1 MGADVYIGKS
11 LGRKRNLWS
20 VGVGEW
26 QPTSM
31 VWGHQC
37 GLRNID
43 AALYLMDYMYSEE
56 GFVVTN
62 WGTEGETYGVDENG
76 DYYML
81 LEFVSAVQNGE
92 VTMQKQTFRRGSR
105 LLLRD

>member
-1 MGADVYIGKS
+1 
-11 LGRKRNLWS
+11 
-20 VGVGEW
+20 
-26 QPTSM
+26 M
-31 VWGHQC
+31 VWAISADC
-37 GLRNID
+37 ENID

-81 LEFVSAVQNGE
+81 PEFVSAVQNGE
-92 VTMQKQTFRRGSR
+92 VTMQS
-105 LLLRD
+105 LSLIHI